1 MDKNT
6 MERLGPEIPIKAKEI
21 PMGLPGVNRCMVEGF
36 VLATGFVLLDSERDP
51 QGRYYG
57 GAGMDGMYLRT
68 PHIFTPVRDAA
79 GEIRAFREVL
89 TEPIKT
95 RQVPKRGGPER

>member
-1 MDKNT
+1 MNKEQP
-6 MERLGPEIPIKAKEI
+6 ERLGPEIAIQSREVS
-21 PMGLPGVNRCMVEGF
+21 MGLPGFNRRMTDGF

-68 PHIFTPVRDAA
+68 QHIFTPVRNGT

-89 TEPIKT
+89 TEPVKA
-95 RQVPKRGGPER
+95 RKPPQHDRPER

>member
-1 MDKNT
+1 MRP
-6 MERLGPEIPIKAKEI
+6 EHLGPEISIKAREL
-21 PMGLPGVNRCMVEGF
+21 PMGLPGMNRRTVEGF
-36 VLATGFVLLDSERDP
+36 VLTTGFVLLDSERDA

-68 PHIFTPVRDAA
+68 PHLFAPVRDDA

-89 TEPIKT
+89 SEPVKARKT
-95 RQVPKRGGPER
+95 PRRDGPER